1 MPSLN
6 KKFRT
11 AASQLGHTIPNVD
24 EGFWNF
30 YRNISLGKGTTI
42 QIPVEFMKGEQTVA
56 TCRVEMLGSPLD
68 LQWLALKLALTDRT
82 VDWDAVKMNHS
93 SPIPRVTAEDRIAQS
108 DVATAYDSAGSTIF
122 ETAMAFDG
130 HIRAIDPSAQS
141 PAEIGERFRAAQ
153 AAFAAGIVK
162 SAHTIHR
169 DSPASGLTSW
179 MNSIRQRIG
188 RTPK

>member
-1 MPSLN
+1 MPTLN
-6 KKFRT
+6 KKFST

-30 YRNISLGKGTTI
+30 YRNVSLGKGSTI

-68 LQWLALKLALTDRT
+68 LQWVALKLALTDRT

-93 SPIPRVTAEDRIAQS
+93 SPIPWATAEDRMAQN
-108 DVATAYDSAGSTIF
+108 DVAAAYDSAGSTIF

-153 AAFAAGIVK
+153 AAFAAGVVK
-162 SAHTIHR
+162 SAHAIHR
-169 DSPASGLTSW
+169 DGPGNGLTFW
-179 MNSIRQRIG
+179 MNSIRQRIS